1 MRLRIIAG
9 AVAAA
14 VTLAAAGCGEPAPA
28 GPSAA
33 PAAPGTAAPTTGPT
47 TGPTAGARPSA
58 SPGAPVVRVAVT
70 VRDGRVRTAHRRVK
84 VPRGAV
90 VEITVT
96 GDTADRFH
104 LHGYDR
110 ELPITPGRPAVLR
123 FTAGTPGVF
132 EAELHHSGARVL
144 ELQVG

>member
-1 MRLRIIAG
+1 M
-9 AVAAA
+9 
-14 VTLAAAGCGEPAPA
+14 
-28 GPSAA
+28 
-33 PAAPGTAAPTTGPT
+33 
-47 TGPTAGARPSA
+47 
-58 SPGAPVVRVAVT
+58 T
-70 VRDGRVRTAHRRVK
+70 VRDGKARTAQRRVK

-96 GDTADRFH
+96 GDTADEFH

-110 ELPITPGRPAVLR
+110 ELQITPGRPATLR

-132 EAELHHSGARVL
+132 EAELHHSGARVF

>member
-1 MRLRIIAG
+1 MINRNIDSGYWDYPVDAVGSDADLRF
-9 AVAAA
+9 VSFFDWDC
-14 VTLAAAGCGEPAPA
+14 L
-28 GPSAA
+28 
-33 PAAPGTAAPTTGPT
+33 
-47 TGPTAGARPSA
+47 
-58 SPGAPVVRVAVT
+58 T

>member
-47 TGPTAGARPSA
+47 TGPTAGAPPSA

>member
-1 MRLRIIAG
+1 MRSRIIAG
-9 AVAAA
+9 AAAAA
-14 VTLAAAGCGEPAPA
+14 VTLTAAGCGEPPPA
-28 GPSAA
+28 GPPAAPGPAAPSAA
-33 PAAPGTAAPTTGPT
+33 PS
-47 TGPTAGARPSA
+47 PSA
-58 SPGAPVVRVAVT
+58 SESASESGAQVVRVAVT
-70 VRDGRVRTAHRRVK
+70 VSGGKVRTAHRRVK

-96 GDTADRFH
+96 GDTADEFH

-110 ELPITPGRPAVLR
+110 ELAITPGRPATLR
-123 FTAGTPGVF
+123 FTAATPGVF